1 MSSLLKEKLARGQT
15 LLSDGAMGTLL
26 QQRGLKPG
34 QAPEAMNLDHPE
46 LLTEIAAAFVA
57 AGSDLVHTNSF
68 GGSPLKLAAHR
79 LDAQAEAINRTAAQA
94 AVKGA
99 TGKAIVSG
107 SMGPC
112 GKLLLPYGEADPRV
126 VKEGF
131 LLQARALL
139 AGGAQ
144 ALTIETM
151 SDVTEAVLAVTAARQ
166 AGPEVP
172 ILATMTFDPT
182 PRGWFTIMGQDI
194 PTVAAALQVAGAD
207 VVGANCG
214 QGPAGLLEVAREFAA
229 ACDLPLMIQANAGL
243 PELRDGQVVYP
254 TTPTE
259 MAAFLPELLAAR
271 VRIVGGCCGT
281 TFEHIAAM
289 RRALDSRESPG

>member
-1 MSSLLKEKLARGQT
+1 MNLNERLAQGQV

-26 QQRGLKPG
+26 LQRGLKPG
-34 QAPEAMNLDHPE
+34 QAPEILNLESPE
-46 LLTEIAAAFVA
+46 LLVEIAAAYTE

-68 GGSPLKLAAHR
+68 GGSPLKLAAHG
-79 LDAQAEAINRTAAQA
+79 LDQQAEAINRAAAEA

-99 TGKAIVSG
+99 RGRAIVSG
-107 SMGPC
+107 SIGPC
-112 GKLLLPYGEADPRV
+112 GQLLQPYGEADPEQ
-126 VKEGF
+126 VKAGF

-139 AGGAQ
+139 AGGAE

-151 SDVTEAVLAVTAARQ
+151 SDVAEAVLAVQAARQ
-166 AGPEVP
+166 AGPDVP

-194 PTVAAALQVAGAD
+194 PTVAASLQEAGAD

-214 QGPAGLLEVAREFAA
+214 QGPAGLLEIAREFAA
-229 ACDLPLMIQANAGL
+229 ACQLPLMIQANAGL

-254 TTPTE
+254 ATPAD
-259 MAAFLPELLAAR
+259 MAAYLPALVDAG

-281 TFEHIAAM
+281 TTEHIAAM
-289 RRALDSRESPG
+289 RRALDSSGSPR

>member
-1 MSSLLKEKLARGQT
+1 MNLNERLAQGQV

-26 QQRGLKPG
+26 LQRGLKPG
-34 QAPEAMNLDHPE
+34 QAPEILNLESPE
-46 LLTEIAAAFVA
+46 LLVEIAAAYTE

-68 GGSPLKLAAHR
+68 GGSPLKLAAHG
-79 LDAQAEAINRTAAQA
+79 LDQQAEAINRAAAEA

-99 TGKAIVSG
+99 RGRAIVSG
-107 SMGPC
+107 SIGPC
-112 GKLLLPYGEADPRV
+112 GQLLQPYGEADPEQ
-126 VKEGF
+126 VKAGF

-139 AGGAQ
+139 AGGAE

-151 SDVTEAVLAVTAARQ
+151 SDVAEAVLAVQAARQ
-166 AGPEVP
+166 AGPDVP

-194 PTVAAALQVAGAD
+194 TTVAAALIEAGAD

-214 QGPAGLLEVAREFAA
+214 QGPAGLLEIARVFTG

-254 TTPTE
+254 ATPAD
-259 MAAFLPELLAAR
+259 MAAYLPALVDAG

-281 TFEHIAAM
+281 TTEHIAAM
-289 RRALDSRESPG
+289 RRALDSSGSPR

>member
-1 MSSLLKEKLARGQT
+1 MNLNERLAQGQV

-26 QQRGLKPG
+26 LQRGLKPG
-34 QAPEAMNLDHPE
+34 QAPEILNLESPE
-46 LLTEIAAAFVA
+46 LLVEIAAAYTE

-68 GGSPLKLAAHR
+68 GGSPLKLAAHG
-79 LDAQAEAINRTAAQA
+79 LDQQAEAINRAAAEA

-99 TGKAIVSG
+99 RGRAIVSG
-107 SMGPC
+107 SIGPC
-112 GKLLLPYGEADPRV
+112 GQLLQPYGEADPEQ
-126 VKEGF
+126 VKAGF

-139 AGGAQ
+139 AGGAE

-151 SDVTEAVLAVTAARQ
+151 SDVAEAVLAVQAARQ
-166 AGPEVP
+166 AGPDVP

-194 PTVAAALQVAGAD
+194 PTVAAALQEAGAD

-214 QGPAGLLEVAREFAA
+214 QGPAGLLEIAREFAA
-229 ACDLPLMIQANAGL
+229 ACQLPLMIQANAGL

-254 TTPTE
+254 ATPAD
-259 MAAFLPELLAAR
+259 MAAYLPALVDAG

-281 TFEHIAAM
+281 TTEHIAAM
-289 RRALDSRESPG
+289 RRALDSSGSPR

>member
-1 MSSLLKEKLARGQT
+1 MSGLRERLARGQV

-26 QQRGLKPG
+26 LQRGLKPG
-34 QAPEAMNLDHPE
+34 QAPEALNLDRPE
-46 LLTEIAAAFVA
+46 LLAEIAAAYAA

-68 GGSPLKLAAHR
+68 GGSPLKLAAHG
-79 LDAQAEAINRTAAQA
+79 LQAQAEAINRAAAQA
-94 AVKGA
+94 AVQGA
-99 TGKAIVSG
+99 AGRAIVSG
-107 SMGPC
+107 SIGPC
-112 GKLLLPYGEADPRV
+112 GQLLQPYGDADPEQ
-126 VKEGF
+126 VKAGF

-139 AGGAQ
+139 AGGCQ

-151 SDVTEAVLAVTAARQ
+151 SDVTEAVLAVQAARQ
-166 AGPEVP
+166 AGPLAP

-194 PTVAAALQVAGAD
+194 PTVAASLQEAGAD

-214 QGPAGLLEVAREFAA
+214 QGPAGLLEIAREFAA
-229 ACDLPLMIQANAGL
+229 ACQLPLMIQANAGL

-254 TTPTE
+254 ATPAD
-259 MAAFLPELLAAR
+259 MAAYLPALVDAG

-281 TFEHIAAM
+281 TTEHIAAM
-289 RRALDSRESPG
+289 RRALDSSGSPR

>member
-1 MSSLLKEKLARGQT
+1 MNLNERLAQGQV

-26 QQRGLKPG
+26 LQRGLKPG
-34 QAPEAMNLDHPE
+34 QAPEILNLESPE
-46 LLTEIAAAFVA
+46 LLVEIAAAYTE

-68 GGSPLKLAAHR
+68 GGSPLKLAAHG
-79 LDAQAEAINRTAAQA
+79 LDQQAEAINRAAAEA

-99 TGKAIVSG
+99 RGRAIVSG
-107 SMGPC
+107 SIGPC
-112 GKLLLPYGEADPRV
+112 GQLLQPYGEADPEQ
-126 VKEGF
+126 VKAGF

-139 AGGAQ
+139 AGGAE

-151 SDVTEAVLAVTAARQ
+151 SDVAEAVLAVQAARQ
-166 AGPEVP
+166 AGPDVP

-194 PTVAAALQVAGAD
+194 PTVAAALQEAGAD

-214 QGPAGLLEVAREFAA
+214 QGPAGLLEIAREFAA
-229 ACDLPLMIQANAGL
+229 ACQLPLMIQANAGL

-254 TTPTE
+254 ATPAD
-259 MAAFLPELLAAR
+259 MAAYLPALVDAG

-281 TFEHIAAM
+281 TTEHIAAM
-289 RRALDSRESPG
+289 RRVLDSSGSPR